1 MILAVDCGNTRIK
14 WALYRP
20 GPYPDGSAMAAAR
33 MQQGALGQ
41 AALSSWGE
49 QLSTMPQPSRIII
62 ANVAGAA
69 VEQALR
75 GLSASWAAP
84 VEWLV
89 ASAERAGVINRYKQ
103 PARLG
108 ADRWAALIAAQQ
120 DRKSTRL
127 NSSHT

>member
-1 MILAVDCGNTRIK
+1 
-14 WALYRP
+14 
-20 GPYPDGSAMAAAR
+20 

-41 AALSSWGE
+41 AELASWGE

-89 ASAERAGVINRYKQ
+89 ASAERAGVSNRYNQ

-108 ADRWAALIAAQQ
+108 GGRRELQRPVDEAQAERGRPDLGAARAAVLWVGRRV
-120 DRKSTRL
+120 DGRGVGGRA
-127 NSSHT
+127 